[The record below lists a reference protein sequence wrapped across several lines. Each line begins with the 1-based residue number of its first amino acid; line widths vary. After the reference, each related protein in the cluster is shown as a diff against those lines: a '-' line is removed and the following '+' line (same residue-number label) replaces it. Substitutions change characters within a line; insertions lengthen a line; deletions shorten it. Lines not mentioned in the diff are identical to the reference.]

1 MKDAVKLDTH
11 GEPVQAGRTYWWDV
25 WGAPVTVQQRGSK
38 LYVTP
43 PGINRVPV
51 EVSARLAG
59 TLAPYEQKV
68 GA

>member
-1 MKDAVKLDTH
+1 MKDAVKLDTY
-11 GEPVQAGRTYWWDV
+11 GQPVQADRTYWWDV
-25 WGAPVTVQQRGSK
+25 WNAPVRVRRRGRK

-43 PGINRVPV
+43 PGANRAPV

-59 TLAPYEQKV
+59 TLAPYEQKG